1 MRRPILLSLLA
12 AALFAGSTRAA
23 DAPAAHGNAA
33 VIAQARAYLDAYAR
47 LDLAALERLYAEDAA
62 FNDPT
67 SQSVPNIG
75 GPFIWRGRSEVLAGI
90 GRWKQSVKSLNYNVE
105 RVYEASNHVVFVG
118 EVLPLVAGDKG
129 LIQHAYPV
137 VTVVTIANGKV
148 TEHRDYTNYAA
159 GHVVPATS
167 P

>member
-1 MRRPILLSLLA
+1 MRHSILISLLA
-12 AALFAGSTRAA
+12 AVMFVGTTHAA
-23 DAPAAHGNAA
+23 DAPTMHGNAT
-33 VIAQARAYLDAYAR
+33 VIAQARDYLDAYAR

-75 GPFIWRGRSEVLAGI
+75 GPFIWRGRSEILAGI
-90 GRWKQSVKSLNYNVE
+90 GRWKQSMKSLNYNVE

-118 EVLPLVAGDKG
+118 EVLPLVAGNKG
-129 LIQHAYPV
+129 LIQYAYPV

-159 GHVVPATS
+159 GRVAPVS
-167 P
+167 SR